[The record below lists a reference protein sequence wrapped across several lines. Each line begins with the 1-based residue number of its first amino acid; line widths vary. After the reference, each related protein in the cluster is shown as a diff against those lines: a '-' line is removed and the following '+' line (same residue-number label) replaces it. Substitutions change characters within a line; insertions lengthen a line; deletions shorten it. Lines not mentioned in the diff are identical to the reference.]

1 MPLHVYDQGITL
13 SECLRTKAALELL
26 DVKMDLP
33 MALESL
39 RVQETFAAA
48 LPLALVRPLPCV
60 VHEVPLQVV
69 LVLALLATGWAD
81 NLLCSTF

>member
-13 SECLRTKAALELL
+13 AECLRTKAALELL

-33 MALESL
+33 MALKSL

-48 LPLALVRPLPCV
+48 LPVALVRPLPCV
-60 VHEVPLQVV
+60 VHEMPLQVV
-69 LVLALLATGWAD
+69 LVLALLATSWTD
-81 NLLCSTF
+81 NLFCSTF

>member
-33 MALESL
+33 MALKSL
-39 RVQETFAAA
+39 RVQETFAAT
-48 LPLALVRPLPCV
+48 LPVALVRPLPCV

-69 LVLALLATGWAD
+69 LVLALLATSWAD
-81 NLLCSTF
+81 NLFCSTF

>member
-39 RVQETFAAA
+39 RVQETFAAT
-48 LPLALVRPLPCV
+48 LPVALVRPLPCV

-69 LVLALLATGWAD
+69 LVLALLSTGWAD
-81 NLLCSTF
+81 NLFSSTF

>member
-13 SECLRTKAALELL
+13 AECLWTKAALELL

-33 MALESL
+33 MALKSL

-48 LPLALVRPLPCV
+48 LPVALVRPLPCV

-81 NLLCSTF
+81 DLFSSTF